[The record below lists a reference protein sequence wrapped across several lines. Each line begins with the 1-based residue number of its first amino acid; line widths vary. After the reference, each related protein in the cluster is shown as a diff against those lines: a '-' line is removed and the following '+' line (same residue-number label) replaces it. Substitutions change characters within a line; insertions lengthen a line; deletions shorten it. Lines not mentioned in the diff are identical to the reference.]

1 MRTIKTAIE
10 RGQKSYLS
18 QIISQIFYLSQIL
31 TLFLTILTLD
41 FYVVVLYT
49 ETTFISEGY
58 SMIYTLGHKQAYL
71 GAIASEGRIKKLG
84 KGIVEGQP
92 YSGGSVW
99 ETFEEAQQVLRFN
112 PGFMV
117 FGVDAD
123 WKTDTEPEKNA
134 SFHNLLRDAWIIVLN
149 NE

>member
-1 MRTIKTAIE
+1 
-10 RGQKSYLS
+10 
-18 QIISQIFYLSQIL
+18 
-31 TLFLTILTLD
+31 
-41 FYVVVLYT
+41 
-49 ETTFISEGY
+49 
-58 SMIYTLGHKQAYL
+58 
-71 GAIASEGRIKKLG
+71 
-84 KGIVEGQP
+84 
-92 YSGGSVW
+92 VW